1 MNPDTTYENF
11 IYTTRGTFPSIDIIT
26 LSDKKKKKKRNE
38 SIIRGVL
45 TEGRFVSLNISI
57 NSIDSGIFRLDKK
70 RECLNR
76 GIEVIMLI
84 FHNGLESTWAQIKFY
99 FSMFRLKIGFWKI
112 NYILVVL
119 KFSNFVE
126 DGISIAAPIRMI
138 FLHIALFFESY

>member
-76 GIEVIMLI
+76 GIELDYRSDNVNI
-84 FHNGLESTWAQIKFY
+84 
-99 FSMFRLKIGFWKI
+99 
-112 NYILVVL
+112 
-119 KFSNFVE
+119 
-126 DGISIAAPIRMI
+126 P
-138 FLHIALFFESY
+138 